1 MEPDTT
7 EAAVITD
14 VAITETATTEI
25 DITATMD
32 MPMADAA
39 LTGATI
45 TGIPGTVTTIGQ
57 TPAPATVIPVDGL
70 TIAGDTAQ
78 EVVVDSV
85 AAGFVLTPDTADGRV
100 EGTVSRST
108 AADIAVDGRA
118 VEDRTAEDIAPD
130 RTAEVIVAALTAE
143 ATAEDHMAAD
153 IAVDRTAAAMVA
165 TAGTDNS
172 R

>member
-78 EVVVDSV
+78 EVVVDSE
-85 AAGFVLTPDTADGRV
+85 AAGFVLTPDTAAGRV

-118 VEDRTAEDIAPD
+118 VED